1 MFGNVIGKKTL
12 TYANMENFSTAKKL
26 VHSLR
31 GVDLFYHK
39 ARNIPTL
46 LEMHNITGRLRYV
59 KRETT
64 NK

>member
-1 MFGNVIGKKTL
+1 MQIWKISTTKKR
-12 TYANMENFSTAKKL
+12 

-46 LEMHNITGRLRYV
+46 LEMHNIAGRLRYV

>member
-12 TYANMENFSTAKKL
+12 TYAIWKISTAKKR